1 MREKICRRCQVS
13 KPATEFRVDP
23 RYRDGLGSWCCQ
35 CHRER
40 GCSWAKEQRER
51 LTAKARA
58 WRADNIEKSSEINTR
73 HKRRNKEALYVK
85 HVEWVRNNRDKRR
98 AAYAARKAAKILATP
113 SWANRE
119 AIEEIYRQALAIE
132 REKGERMHVDHI
144 VPLQHPLVCGLH
156 CEANLQILP
165 GDENESKRNNW
176 WPDMHEQA
184 YRQPRLFAEPAPKPQ
199 QVSLL
204 EGAA

>member
-1 MREKICRRCQVS
+1 MREKICRRCQTA

-23 RYRDGLGSWCCQ
+23 RYRDGLSSWCCQ

-40 GCSWAKEQRER
+40 NSTWAKENRKR
-51 LTAKARA
+51 LSAKAQA
-58 WRADNIEKSSEINTR
+58 WRDENLEKARGANVR
-73 HKRRNKEALYVK
+73 HKRVNKVALYEK
-85 HVEWVRNNRDKRR
+85 HIEWVKNNRDKRR
-98 AAYAARKAAKILATP
+98 ATYAARKSAKLQATP
-113 SWANRE
+113 KWADRT
-119 AIEEIYRQALAIE
+119 AIAAIYRRAVAIE
-132 REKGERMHVDHI
+132 RETGKRMHVDHI

-165 GDENESKRNNW
+165 GAENESKRNFW

-199 QVSLL
+199 QMALMP
-204 EGAA
+204 